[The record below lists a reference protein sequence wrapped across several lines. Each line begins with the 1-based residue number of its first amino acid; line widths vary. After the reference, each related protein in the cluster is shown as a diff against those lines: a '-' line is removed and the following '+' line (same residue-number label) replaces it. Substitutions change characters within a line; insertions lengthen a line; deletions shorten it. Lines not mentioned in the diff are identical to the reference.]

1 MEGRTAIFMA
11 GPKMDSSLLLFVEME
26 MDMDLRLVDLL
37 SVQTTSSCMLH
48 SKVPPMYTRSGDKMV
63 WTLAQ

>member
-1 MEGRTAIFMA
+1 MRMEGRTAIFMA
-11 GPKMDSSLLLFVEME
+11 GTKMDSSLLLFVA
-26 MDMDLRLVDLL
+26 MDMALRLVDLL